1 MVKKGTLIVCTAAR
15 KQLIFPFSVYMMK
28 LKIRSEFFTEKTDFA
43 FIQPNQY
50 PLATLFELADYPLL
64 ST

>member
-1 MVKKGTLIVCTAAR
+1 
-15 KQLIFPFSVYMMK
+15 MMK
-28 LKIRSEFFTEKTDFA
+28 LKIRYEYFTEKKTDFA

-50 PLATLFELADYPLL
+50 PLATLFELADHPLL